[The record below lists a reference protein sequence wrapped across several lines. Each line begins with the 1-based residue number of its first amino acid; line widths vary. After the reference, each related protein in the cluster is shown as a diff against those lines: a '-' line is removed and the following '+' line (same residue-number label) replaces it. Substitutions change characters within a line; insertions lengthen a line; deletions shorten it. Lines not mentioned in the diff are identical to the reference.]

1 MTSTIASEMFTI
13 DSEMT
18 TSTWRE
24 PLMLVKDERFG
35 CPHYIQRYLVF
46 RLFYQTKC
54 TTGRNLTSQHVQG
67 YIWHCIGIHLIR
79 RFHPWHETGL
89 RNRISYILW
98 PFLGL
103 LSNGHLSYSQKL
115 KSPFMDVGKFSQ
127 NILFWLTKITAVAY
141 FTFFCFEGR
150 VVELAASRSYF
161 TTKRVHNRHTN
172 KYNRQI
178 S

>member
-1 MTSTIASEMFTI
+1 MRGLGVHTTYNAILFSGYFTKPSSPPEGIWRPSTLRVIYGT
-13 DSEMT
+13 
-18 TSTWRE
+18 
-24 PLMLVKDERFG
+24 V
-35 CPHYIQRYLVF
+35 
-46 RLFYQTKC
+46 
-54 TTGRNLTSQHVQG
+54 
-67 YIWHCIGIHLIR
+67 GIHLIR
-79 RFHPWHETGL
+79 WFHPWHETGL

-161 TTKRVHNRHTN
+161 TTKRVYNRHYTN
-172 KYNRQI
+172 KYNR
-178 S
+178 